1 MNTIHL
7 SSRFAWML
15 LAAAIAV
22 VVPAA
27 ASAAQARSAE
37 APASSSAAFRQGS
50 ASASTSSLLP
60 PTVFAARSL
69 RPAAVARVGANANPA
84 TYTDP
89 TGDGGTAPDIQT
101 VVVSNDDNGTYT
113 FRINVATLTLPSDV
127 VVLLAMDTDQNPATG
142 ASGFDY
148 IVACDE
154 SNDSVA
160 LFQWNGSQFVTAP
173 ASTLS
178 ASDDN
183 VGVTVSFNRS
193 DIGNASGLNFRAE
206 TVGGPNP
213 AAGHLDLAPDTGTW
227 NYQLGPAAALTLSVE
242 LAHASKARAGKP
254 FVAVITVARSD
265 GALADVTVDDVT
277 CAATVGRRAL
287 HAGSTVALG
296 PAVGCAWRLPKKSR
310 GKTLHASVT
319 VTLDGATVTK
329 KFTARIK

>member
-1 MNTIHL
+1 MTTIQRIG
-7 SSRFAWML
+7 SFWWIL
-15 LAAAIAV
+15 LVAAIAV
-22 VVPAA
+22 LVPT
-27 ASAAQARSAE
+27 ASAQARPTQAAARSGMAFAERSA
-37 APASSSAAFRQGS
+37 R
-50 ASASTSSLLP
+50 ASTSSLL
-60 PTVFAARSL
+60 TWTGVAGRSL
-69 RPAAVARVGANANPA
+69 RPTAVARGSANNPA

-89 TGDGGTAPDIQT
+89 IGDSGTAPDIQT
-101 VVVSNDDNGTYT
+101 VVASNDDNGTYT
-113 FRINVATLTLPSDV
+113 FGINVARLTLPSDV
-127 VVLLAMDTDQNPATG
+127 VVLLAIDSDQNPATG

-160 LFQWNGSQFVTAP
+160 LFHWDGSQFVTAP
-173 ASTLS
+173 NSTLS

-183 VGVTVSFNRS
+183 TGVAASFNRS
-193 DIGNASGLNFRAE
+193 DIGNAGGLNFRAE
-206 TVGGPNP
+206 TVEGATP

-242 LAHASKARAGKP
+242 LAHTSKARAGKP

-296 PAVGCAWRLPKKSR
+296 PAVGCSWRLPKKAR

-319 VTLDGATVTK
+319 VTLDGATTTK
-329 KFTARIK
+329 TFTARIT